1 MSSIAHAQGSKDHH
15 SGNGFVNPW
24 PSFINHGLSSMPKA
38 FTSIDMKAMYGKK
51 LEHEKPEIVPM
62 DWNSLNKV
70 QEDGPEDIIQTT
82 WLGQ

>member
-1 MSSIAHAQGSKDHH
+1 
-15 SGNGFVNPW
+15 
-24 PSFINHGLSSMPKA
+24 MPKA